1 MIEELLITINYSKV
15 KQYIDGLNYIFK
27 WYGIFII
34 KHPARTIN
42 MIYLIVLTFN
52 WEPDAI
58 IKLKQL
64 SKVK

>member
-1 MIEELLITINYSKV
+1 M
-15 KQYIDGLNYIFK
+15 
-27 WYGIFII
+27 I

-52 WEPDAI
+52 WEPYVI

-64 SKVK
+64 LKVKWMHFKKKLKKKKLKRPNLKKKKKIHK